1 MQTQKENVMLQT
13 ISTEKAPKAVGPYSQ
28 AIKTP
33 GFVFCSGQIPLD
45 PASGQ
50 LITGSIADQTRQV
63 LNNLSNVLSSAG
75 SDLSKVVKT
84 TVFLKDMKDF
94 EEMNA
99 VYGEFFAQQKPARST
114 IQVAGL
120 PKNANIEIEAIAM
133 V

>member
-1 MQTQKENVMLQT
+1 MLQT

-33 GFVFCSGQIPLD
+33 GYIFCSGQIHLD

-50 LITGSIADQTRQV
+50 LVGGTVAEQTRQV
-63 LNNLSNVLSSAG
+63 LTNLSNVLAGAG

-99 VYGEFFAQQKPARST
+99 VYSEFFSAEKPARST
-114 IQVAGL
+114 IAVAGL
-120 PKNANIEIEAIAM
+120 PKNANIEIEAIAL

>member
-1 MQTQKENVMLQT
+1 MRRQKENLMLQT

-50 LITGSIADQTRQV
+50 LVTGSIADQTRQV
-63 LNNLSNVLSSAG
+63 LTNLSNVLTSAG

-99 VYGEFFAQQKPARST
+99 IYGEFFTQQKPARST

-120 PKNANIEIEAIAM
+120 PKNANIEIEAIAL

>member
-1 MQTQKENVMLQT
+1 MEDIMLQT

-33 GFVFCSGQIPLD
+33 NYIFCSGQIHLD

-50 LITGSIADQTRQV
+50 LVGNSVAEQTKQV
-63 LNNLSNVLSSAG
+63 LNNLSNVLASAG
-75 SDLSKVVKT
+75 SSLSKVVKT

-99 VYGEFFAQQKPARST
+99 VYGEFFAEQKPARST

>member
-1 MQTQKENVMLQT
+1 MLQT
-13 ISTEKAPKAVGPYSQ
+13 VSTDKAPKALGPYSQ

-33 GFVFCSGQIPLD
+33 GFIFCSGQIPLD
-45 PASGQ
+45 PATGQ
-50 LITGSIADQTRQV
+50 LVDGSIGDQTRRV
-63 LNNLSNVLSSAG
+63 LTNLSNVLSSAG

-99 VYGEFFAQQKPARST
+99 VYGEFFADQKPARST

-120 PKNANIEIEAIAM
+120 PKNANVEIEAIAL

>member
-1 MQTQKENVMLQT
+1 MLQT

-50 LITGSIADQTRQV
+50 LVTGSIADQTRQV
-63 LNNLSNVLSSAG
+63 LTNLSNVLTSAG

-99 VYGEFFAQQKPARST
+99 IYGEFFTQQKPARST

-120 PKNANIEIEAIAM
+120 PKNANIEIEAIAL